1 MIRQII
7 RASLLGA
14 LVTTVAACSSSS
26 NPKIAGDKQEN
37 KARPTE
43 IGNPLFAAASWP
55 KVIDDSAAGD
65 PIRIPS
71 CHLTV
76 LDKVDVPARE
86 EGTIEWIGVKATPAE
101 IQSLPPHEIHL
112 HERTKVT
119 YRRLRLGEVVQAGQ
133 VVALLDDIK
142 AALEHDIAISNIE
155 GAKKGQEAAK
165 KSIEHYAANL
175 KIEIDAKSAPS
186 AIVAARANLARA
198 EAEEVEKGWMVKR
211 TEGEAKKALGKLD
224 YHAVKAPIT
233 GRVVQIFKHPGEGIR
248 VTEPILQIQEIKR
261 LGIEGYLEVQYAG
274 LVQVNSEVFVE
285 PDIKEPPMRVRS
297 PHMSSMPITAVAV
310 GMHKGQPIIVSAG
323 EDGWAYAWSPDGE
336 AHGILKHTGAVR
348 AVACTRMGVKSSLA
362 LTGCDDGKARIWSLD
377 EIDKKPVDMKPVD
390 MKPVVT
396 LDGHHEGGV
405 QAAAFSPDGATCLTS
420 DDRGEIFLWNTA
432 TGKAI
437 YTFPREHNSAVTS
450 LQFTP
455 QCRVISAGRDS
466 AAYVWNVGDKSASVE
481 VPFEHRPGEINVL
494 GVTDDG
500 GQMLLDLDKSRLR
513 VLDLKAN
520 RNLGTIQQTSEGG
533 KFASFALFS
542 PTIGKGN
549 DRVILTTGGTDG
561 VLQLWRW
568 TNGVGRGSELRK
580 LVSTGY
586 AGVTCAAFSPEAKK
600 GFVVAGTRKGFV
612 HLWPMPTEEDL
623 ALGYKA
629 RITSIDSNRESSGKT
644 VRIYAEFDNSVEAKM
659 RLHPGTTATL
669 AVPVK

>member
-43 IGNPLFAAASWP
+43 IGSPLFTAASWP
-55 KVIDDSAAGD
+55 KVIDDSAAAD
-65 PIRIPS
+65 PIRIGS

-76 LDKVDVPARE
+76 LDKVDVPAKE
-86 EGTIEWIGVKATPAE
+86 EGTLEWIGVVATPAE
-101 IQSLPPHEIHL
+101 IQSLPPHEIYH
-112 HERTKVT
+112 HRRTNVS
-119 YRRLRLGEVVQAGQ
+119 YRRLRLGEVVKPGQ
-133 VVALLDDIK
+133 IVGLLNDDR
-142 AALEHDIAISNIE
+142 AHLEYEIAQSNIE
-155 GAKKGQEAAK
+155 GAKNGQVAAK
-165 KSIEHYAANL
+165 EGIKYYKEGVTIEEN
-175 KIEIDAKSAPS
+175 AKSPAS
-186 AIVAARANLARA
+186 AIAAAKANLARA
-198 EAEEVEKGWMVKR
+198 MAEEVEKGWMVKR
-211 TEGEAKKALGKLD
+211 TEGEAKKALNKLEN
-224 YHAVKAPIT
+224 HTIRAPIA

-310 GMHKGQPIIVSAG
+310 GMHKGQPIIISTS
-323 EDGWAYAWSPDGE
+323 EDGWAYAWTPDGKVQ
-336 AHGILKHTGAVR
+336 GVWKHAGAVR
-348 AVACTRMGVKSSLA
+348 AAVCTRSEVKRSLA

-377 EIDKKPVDMKPVD
+377 EIDKKPVI
-390 MKPVVT
+390 T

-612 HLWPMPTEEDL
+612 HLWPMPTEDDL